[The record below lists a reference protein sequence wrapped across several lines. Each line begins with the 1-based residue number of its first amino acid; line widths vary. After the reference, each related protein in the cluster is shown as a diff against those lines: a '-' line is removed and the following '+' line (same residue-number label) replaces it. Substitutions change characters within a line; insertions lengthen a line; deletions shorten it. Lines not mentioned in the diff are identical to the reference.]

1 MKKLAFKMYL
11 KEGTLATYKKRHQEI
26 WPELKTLLKSSG
38 IENYSIYYDQE
49 TNCVY
54 AFQTCEELDS
64 QALGA
69 NVIVQK
75 WWKFMSDI
83 METNSD
89 FSPKQ
94 STLIPVFDLDQ
105 PE

>member
-11 KEGTLATYKKRHQEI
+11 KEGTLDTYKKRHQEI

-38 IENYSIYYDQE
+38 IEKYSIYYDEE
-49 TNCVY
+49 TNCLY
-54 AFQTCEELDS
+54 AFQTCKKLDS
-64 QALGA
+64 QTLGD

-75 WWKFMSDI
+75 WWEFMSDI
-83 METNSD
+83 METNLD

-94 STLIPVFDLDQ
+94 LNLIPVFDLDQ

>member
-1 MKKLAFKMYL
+1 MKKNPVQVCGKYIQNLY
-11 KEGTLATYKKRHQEI
+11 ETYKKSCNTYI
-26 WPELKTLLKSSG
+26 KNL
-38 IENYSIYYDQE
+38 
-49 TNCVY
+49 
-54 AFQTCEELDS
+54 CEKLDS
-64 QALGA
+64 QTLGD

-94 STLIPVFDLDQ
+94 LNLIPVFDLDQ